1 MNNPQNPADR
11 SAVAE
16 QPLSPQAPIREC
28 LHSKLELT
36 TLLYVNNN
44 PVPDFIVVVSNF
56 VVGFPTLLLFDNNK
70 MFIKNKVADPT
81 LSFYV
86 HERIFRAK

>member
-16 QPLSPQAPIREC
+16 QRLSPQAPIREC

-70 MFIKNKVADPT
+70 T
-81 LSFYV
+81 LF
-86 HERIFRAK
+86 